1 MPRRPA
7 AAESPLLVRSAGRSG
22 PALVPDEDQ
31 QRVIDY
37 RDGPLL
43 VLAGPGT
50 GKTATV
56 VELVADRV
64 ERHGL
69 RPEQALVLTFSRRA
83 ADELRFRLASRL
95 QMTVQGRLAW
105 TFHAWCYAVLRAYDR
120 AFAGTELRLMSGP
133 EQDVV
138 VRDLLGPL
146 RGEPERWP
154 AGWAP
159 LLELRGFA
167 DEVRDLLARCQERGI
182 DPVDLD
188 AMGARTGRQSWQALA
203 PFYADYLD
211 NLDWQSAVDY
221 SGLVRR
227 TARLLGTA
235 DVLGEVAGDLRL
247 IVVDEYQDT
256 DPAQELVLRALAAT
270 RAQLVVVGD
279 PDQSIYGF
287 RGADVSGILNF
298 ADRFRGPRRQRAQ
311 VLALGRCR
319 RSGADLVAASRS
331 VASRL
336 PLPGLPAAA
345 LAHHRA
351 LSALGPDPEDHPPV
365 SVRIFSS
372 PAQEGVAV
380 ADALRRA
387 HLIDKVPWS
396 SMAVLVRSTRLAGPL
411 QRALADAGVPVE
423 TPADERPLTREP
435 VLDPLLTL
443 LHAGA
448 GLRPLDEDTAV
459 ALLCSPLGGADAL
472 DVRRLRRALRERE
485 RAAGGM
491 RRSGELLTEC
501 LRDPGMAKSL
511 AVQANPAAEA
521 DDDEMVV
528 APQRIAALL
537 GRVRSGI
544 ELSETPEEVLWAVW
558 SASRWREELER
569 LVHRPGGATSALL
582 RHADRQLDAVVA
594 LFEAAAR
601 FSDRLPGSGLAVFL
615 KGLSNQEIP
624 ADPLSQRSFAGDAV
638 RLLTAHRS
646 KGLEWEFVV
655 VAGVQ
660 EGVWPNLR
668 RRSTLLEA
676 DALAAVD
683 DEPSLFADDE
693 AAMAARAGALVDE
706 RRLFYVAVT
715 RARRRLMVT
724 AVSGGDDAELRPSR
738 FLGELGVELPPQI
751 ETAPRVLSLSALVAE
766 LRCVASDE
774 NVSPALREAAAG
786 ELARLAPD
794 VPSAHPDRWWG
805 LAEWT
810 ERGLPLLP
818 PDSAVT
824 LSPSQ
829 VDIIRTCPLRWFL
842 VRRAGVA
849 SAASSSQGFG
859 TLLHDVARH
868 IVDAGVTDVADLER
882 RLDDHWPAIDWEAP
896 WFAGRERAA
905 AQAALGALLK
915 WHRESPYHVVGA
927 EVDFDLEVSL
937 KAGVARVRG
946 QIDRLE
952 RDADGR
958 GHVVDYK
965 TGRTPPG
972 LKDAQESP
980 QLGLYQLAVMS
991 GAVAGQEGAGGMN
1004 ETAGA
1009 ALLPLRGGKPRE
1021 QPPLER
1027 DADGRTWVHD
1037 LLDGLVAAIAAEDF
1051 PARRNAS
1058 CDHCPVRRC
1067 CPAQPEGAQVA

>member
-1 MPRRPA
+1 
-7 AAESPLLVRSAGRSG
+7 
-22 PALVPDEDQ
+22 VPDEDQ

-95 QMTVQGRLAW
+95 GMTVRGRLAW

-120 AFAGTELRLMSGP
+120 AFAGSELRLMSGP

-146 RGEPERWP
+146 RAEPERWP
-154 AGWAP
+154 VGWSQ

-188 AMGARTGRQSWQALA
+188 VMGARTGRQGWQALA

-211 NLDWQSAVDY
+211 NLDWQAAVDY

-227 TARLLGTA
+227 TARLLGNPE
-235 DVLGEVAGDLRL
+235 VLSEVAGDLRL

-256 DPAQELVLRALAAT
+256 DPAQELVLQALAAT

-298 ADRFRGPRRQRAQ
+298 SERFRGPRRQRAQ

-319 RSGADLVAASRS
+319 RSGSELVAASRA

-336 PLPGLPAAA
+336 PLPGLPAPAV
-345 LAHHRA
+345 AHHRE
-351 LSALGPDPEDHPPV
+351 LQPLGPDPKGHPAV
-365 SVRIFSS
+365 AVRVFSS
-372 PAQEGVAV
+372 PAQEAVAV

-387 HLIDKVPWS
+387 HLIDGLPWS
-396 SMAVLVRSTRLAGPL
+396 AMAVLVRSTRLAGPL

-435 VLDPLLTL
+435 VLDPLLSL

-472 DVRRLRRALRERE
+472 DLRRLRRVLRERE
-485 RAAGGM
+485 RAGGGS
-491 RRSGELLTEC
+491 RRSGELLIEC
-501 LRDPGMAKSL
+501 LRDPDTAKSL
-511 AVQANPAAEA
+511 AAQGDSADAMLAA
-521 DDDEMVV
+521 
-528 APQRIAALL
+528 PLRIAGLL
-537 GRVRSGI
+537 ARVRTGI
-544 ELSETPEEVLWAVW
+544 DASETPEEVLWAVW
-558 SASRWREELER
+558 SASRWRAELER
-569 LVHRPGGATSALL
+569 LVHRPGNASPALL
-582 RHADRQLDAVVA
+582 RHVDRQLDAVVA

-601 FSDRLPGSGLAVFL
+601 FTDRLPAAGLAVFL
-615 KGLSNQEIP
+615 KGLLEQEIP
-624 ADPLSQRSFAGDAV
+624 ADPLSQRSFTSDAV
-638 RLLTAHRS
+638 RLMTAHRS

-660 EGVWPNLR
+660 EGVWPDLR

-676 DALAAVD
+676 DALAQAD

-693 AAMAARAGALVDE
+693 AAVAARASALVDE

-715 RARRRLMVT
+715 RARRRLLVT

-738 FLGELGVELPPQI
+738 LLGELGVEVPLQT
-751 ETAPRVLSLSALVAE
+751 ETAPRLLSLSALVAE

-774 NVSPALREAAAG
+774 ATSPPLRAAAVA
-786 ELARLAPD
+786 ELARL
-794 VPSAHPDRWWG
+794 VPEVAAAHPDRWWG

-810 ERGLPLLP
+810 QRDLPLLP
-818 PDSAVT
+818 ADSPVT

-842 VRRAGVA
+842 VRRAGVS

-868 IVDAGVTDVADLER
+868 IVDAGVTDIADLER
-882 RLDDHWPAIDWEAP
+882 RLDTYWPEIDWEAP

-905 AQAALGALLK
+905 AQVALTALLK
-915 WHRESPYHVVGA
+915 WHRENQYEVVGA
-927 EVDFDLEVSL
+927 EVDFDLEVQLNS
-937 KAGVARVRG
+937 GVARVRG
-946 QIDRLE
+946 QIDLLE
-952 RDADGR
+952 RDAEGR
-958 GHVVDYK
+958 GRVVDYK
-965 TGRTPPG
+965 TGRSAPAA
-972 LKDAQESP
+972 KDAQDSP

-991 GAVAGQEGAGGMN
+991 GAVAGPEGADAVKG
-1004 ETAGA
+1004 TAGA
-1009 ALLPLRGGKPRE
+1009 ALFPLRGGKPRE
-1021 QPPLER
+1021 QSPLEA

-1037 LLDGLVAAIAAEDF
+1037 LLEGLVAAIAAEDF
-1051 PARRNAS
+1051 PARRNAN
-1058 CDHCPVRRC
+1058 CDHCPVKRS